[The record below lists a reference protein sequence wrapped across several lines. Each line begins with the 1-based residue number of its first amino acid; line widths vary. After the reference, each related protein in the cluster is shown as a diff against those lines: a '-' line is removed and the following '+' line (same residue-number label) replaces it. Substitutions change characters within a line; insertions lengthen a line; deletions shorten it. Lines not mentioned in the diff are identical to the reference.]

1 MPLNAAETA
10 RLLQQQIN
18 QLNAKLLKAQSSLA
32 LSQKIN
38 RDHEKIKALLTQ
50 QIRFLDMAAARAQ
63 RKIATLE
70 NALKELSVLRS
81 SQTTFFRT
89 QTTFSQHR
97 LQQQSSNSFQQRRPW
112 R

>member
-18 QLNAKLLKAQSSLA
+18 QLNAKLLKTQSSLA

-38 RDHEKIKALLTQ
+38 RDYEKIKALLTQ
-50 QIRFLDMAAARAQ
+50 QIRFLDMAAVRAQ

-70 NALKELSVLRS
+70 NALKESAVLWRS
-81 SQTTFFRT
+81 QNTFFST
-89 QTTFSQHR
+89 
-97 LQQQSSNSFQQRRPW
+97 QSSCFFWVNN
-112 R
+112 